1 MNQAR
6 LPNEKTPEEA
16 LGLTYGEFTTIL
28 SELSNKA
35 TSIAEAT
42 GTLRSAIKGHLDAKG
57 WHKQAL
63 GLVRT
68 VDDMSDTKRADFLRT
83 FLPMLD
89 MMMERKWRNAMADLI
104 PDADS
109 GGDED

>member
-6 LPNEKTPEEA
+6 LPNEKTPEET
-16 LGLTYGEFTTIL
+16 LGLTFTEFTTIL
-28 SELSNKA
+28 AELNNKA
-35 TSIAEAT
+35 TSISEAT
-42 GTLRSAIKGHLDAKG
+42 GTLRSAIKGHLDQKG

-68 VDDMSDTKRADFLRT
+68 IDDMSDTKRADFLRT
-83 FLPMLD
+83 FLPMFD
-89 MMMERKWRNAMADLI
+89 MMMDRKWRKAMVDLI
-104 PDADS
+104 PDPDA